1 MMAALRAW
9 LTAIVTVTLLLSV
22 AQALIPEGSLRKV
35 ASFTGGLI
43 LLIAM
48 LRPVLGA
55 DLERLDL
62 DLDAYAAAIQERQAD
77 LEAVQQ
83 AELAAGIAARTEAY
97 IKDKAASLGLAVDVR
112 VKTAENAEGVP
123 LPAAVDIAG
132 PPSEE
137 LAAYMEREL
146 GISRERQVW
155 HERGSE
161 D

>member
-1 MMAALRAW
+1 MIAALREW
-9 LTAIVTVTLLLSV
+9 LTGVVVVTLLLSV
-22 AQALIPEGSLRKV
+22 ALTLIPEGSLRKV
-35 ASFTGGLI
+35 ASFTGGLL
-43 LLIAM
+43 LLIVM

-62 DLDAYAAAIQERQAD
+62 NLDGYAAAVRERQED

-83 AELAAGIAARTEAY
+83 KELASGIAARTEAY
-97 IKDKAASLGLAVDVR
+97 IKDKAAARGLAVEVR
-112 VKTAENAEGVP
+112 VKTEENAEGVP
-123 LPAAVDIAG
+123 LPAAADVTG